1 VRKRLDPRTRGLE
14 LTNDESPPWFR
25 RLSRALRTDDVE
37 ISRHTPPARALVRL
51 AAVMPR
57 LLALALATLLAAP
70 ARAFYLPGVAP
81 QDFALVRALALLAL
95 SSRAF
100 APLAARSLLRGAAH
114 PVSSHA
120 PAPSRRRT
128 TS

>member
-1 VRKRLDPRTRGLE
+1 VRTNEHLAQIYSRLR
-14 LTNDESPPWFR
+14 
-25 RLSRALRTDDVE
+25 RALNTDDDE

-81 QDFALVRALALLAL
+81 QDFARVRALALLAL

-114 PVSSHA
+114 PVSSLA
-120 PAPSRRRT
+120 PAPSRRRM

>member
-1 VRKRLDPRTRGLE
+1 M
-14 LTNDESPPWFR
+14 S
-25 RLSRALRTDDVE
+25 DDDE

-81 QDFALVRALALLAL
+81 QDFARVRALALLAL

-100 APLAARSLLRGAAH
+100 APSRRVPSFAARLTRSLPSPPPLRVAG
-114 PVSSHA
+114 
-120 PAPSRRRT
+120 
-128 TS
+128 